1 MASGVLHD
9 VSMGYQLLWNAQ
21 RKVAGLQLCLAPR
34 ASRPVDARTML
45 NQIGQ
50 LWHTSAVPMQLQT
63 KAADLLADLL
73 DATPSTLARI
83 EVSDEL
89 LQDPGIAQRVL
100 RASQRG
106 LGLIWRG
113 EPGTRAKAAFTGC
126 FVQHIF
132 SLSTE
137 EALMALRIAKRNQ
150 GSSADAD
157 PASPVQAGQIY
168 EGIASRMLAEH
179 VLGQQNAAAMLGWPA
194 EDVLYGYRQSRIGL
208 DRAAMLRLIKAIEAD
223 AAMEDIEQLL
233 GQEPLL
239 AYRFLRYVNS
249 AGAGLRR
256 EIDALRQG
264 LLVLGLTRLKS
275 WLNEHLP
282 QASSD
287 RNLRPVHTTMALRAR
302 FMSGLL
308 DAGEGDALRRELY
321 LCGLLSQIDQLLAE
335 PLAGA
340 LGAVPLPERV
350 NAALLDQEGPYWPYL
365 EIASA
370 LESPEPSAGDALCS
384 RYELDPEDVNLT
396 LIRTLVT
403 TN

>member
-1 MASGVLHD
+1 MTNGALHE
-9 VSMGYQLLWNAQ
+9 VSMSYQLLWNAQ
-21 RKVAGLQLCLAPR
+21 RKLAGVQLCLAPR
-34 ASRPVDARTML
+34 APTHVDARPML
-45 NQIGQ
+45 KQIDQ
-50 LWHTSAVPMQLQT
+50 LWQTGAAPLQLCTLSAE
-63 KAADLLADLL
+63 LLAELL
-73 DATPSTLARI
+73 DVTPSALARI

-89 LQDPGIAQRVL
+89 LQDTGIAQRVL

-113 EPGTRAKAAFTGC
+113 EPGTHVKAAFISC
-126 FVQHIF
+126 FVQNIF

-137 EALMALRIAKRNQ
+137 EALMALRIAKRSQ
-150 GSSADAD
+150 GISAGAD

-239 AYRFLRYVNS
+239 TYRFLRYVNS

-256 EIDALRQG
+256 EVDALRQG

-275 WLNEHLP
+275 WLHEHLL

-287 RNLRPVHTTMALRAR
+287 RNLRPVHTVMALRAR
-302 FMSGLL
+302 LMASLL

-335 PLAGA
+335 PLASA

-350 NAALLDQEGPYWPYL
+350 NAALLSQEGPYWPYL
-365 EIASA
+365 AIATA
-370 LESPEPSAGDALCS
+370 LEGPDATVSDALCS
-384 RYELDPEDVNLT
+384 RYELDSEEVNLT
-396 LIRTLVT
+396 LIRTLAAT
-403 TN
+403 T

>member
-1 MASGVLHD
+1 MS
-9 VSMGYQLLWNAQ
+9 YQLLWNAQ
-21 RKVAGLQLCLAPR
+21 RKVAGVQLCVAPR
-34 ASRPVDARTML
+34 GPTHVDARPML
-45 NQIGQ
+45 KQIGQ
-50 LWHTSAVPMQLQT
+50 LWQTGAAPLQLCTLSAE
-63 KAADLLADLL
+63 LLADLL
-73 DATPSTLARI
+73 DVTPSTLARI

-89 LQDPGIAQRVL
+89 LQDPAIAQRVL

-113 EPGTRAKAAFTGC
+113 EPGCRAKAAFAGS
-126 FVQHIF
+126 FAQHIF

-150 GSSADAD
+150 GISAAAD
-157 PASPVQAGQIY
+157 PASPVQAEQVY

-179 VLGQQNAAAMLGWPA
+179 VLGQQGAAALLGWPT

-239 AYRFLRYVNS
+239 AYRFMRYVNS

-275 WLNEHLP
+275 WLHEHLL

-287 RNLRPVHTTMALRAR
+287 RNLRPVHTAMALRAR
-302 FMSGLL
+302 FMASLL
-308 DAGEGDALRRELY
+308 DVGEGDALRRELY

-335 PLAGA
+335 PLASA
-340 LGAVPLPERV
+340 LGAMPLPERV
-350 NAALLDQEGPYWPYL
+350 NAALLSQEGPYWPYL
-365 EIASA
+365 AIAAA
-370 LESPEPSAGDALCS
+370 LEGPDTTASDALCS
-384 RYELDPEDVNLT
+384 RYELDCEDVNLT
-396 LIRTLVT
+396 LIRTLAT
-403 TN
+403 TT

>member
-21 RKVAGLQLCLAPR
+21 RKVAGVQLCLAPR
-34 ASRPVDARTML
+34 ASRHVDARAML

-50 LWHTSAVPMQLQT
+50 LWHTSAAPLQLQT
-63 KAADLLADLL
+63 NAADLLADLL

-137 EALMALRIAKRNQ
+137 EALMALRIAKRSQ
-150 GSSADAD
+150 GISTAAD

-179 VLGQQNAAAMLGWPA
+179 VLGQQNAAALLGWPA

-264 LLVLGLTRLKS
+264 LLVLGLSRLKS
-275 WLNEHLP
+275 WLNDHLP

-287 RNLRPVHTTMALRAR
+287 RNLRPVHTAMELRAR

-350 NAALLDQEGPYWPYL
+350 NAALLCHEGPYWPYL

-396 LIRTLVT
+396 LIRALAAT
-403 TN
+403 T